1 MQELWQLYTE
11 DQKPIT
17 GKGADKDSVYGQG
30 LLHGAAHVW
39 IWRQADNALEI
50 LLQKR
55 AASKRTWPNMLD
67 ISAAGHIDL
76 GESPEE
82 AAIRETVEE
91 LGLNITPQQLQ
102 LVGVHRMNMAVD
114 NSNTEN
120 EFRWVYLTEFKEDSG
135 LTLQKSE
142 VSSTLW
148 LPLKEFEAGV
158 LPNNGQYVPQGD
170 DYFRNLL
177 QALKQLTT

>member
-11 DQKPIT
+11 DRKPIQ
-17 GKGADKDSVYGQG
+17 GKGADKDSIYSQG

-39 IWRQADNALEI
+39 IWRKKNGQLEV

-55 AASKRTWPNMLD
+55 ASSKRTWPNMMD

-76 GESPEE
+76 GETPEK

-91 LGLNITPQQLQ
+91 LGLEFNTEQLQ
-102 LVGVHRMNMAVD
+102 LVEVHRMNMAVD
-114 NSNTEN
+114 EINTEN
-120 EFRWVYLTEFKEDSG
+120 EFRWVYIAELKEDSNMN
-135 LTLQKSE
+135 LQKSE
-142 VSSTLW
+142 VSSIIW

-170 DYFRNLL
+170 DYFRILL
-177 QALKQLTT
+177 QALKQQAT